1 MMTLQE
7 ESRLRKAEVRERI
20 RAERDAKREAKAQVM
35 QEEQRIRA
43 EWHISNAEREISY
56 CERMLGRYTK
66 RAEDLRYKVTY
77 YQSIGLPCAGLEQQ
91 LVKAE
96 DDLFKHEQRI
106 SKAELELSVW
116 QHRINNIDVLF

>member
-1 MMTLQE
+1 MSLKE
-7 ESRLRKAEVRERI
+7 ESRLHKEEVRERI
-20 RAERDAKREAKAQVM
+20 RQERDAKREAKAQVM

-43 EWHISNAEREISY
+43 TWHISNAQKEIEY
-56 CERMLGRYTK
+56 CERMLARYEK
-66 RAEDLRYKVTY
+66 RASDLRYKVTY

-106 SKAELELSVW
+106 SRAELELNVW
-116 QHRINNIDVLF
+116 QHRADHIDLF

>member
-1 MMTLQE
+1 MTLRE
-7 ESRLRKAEVRERI
+7 ESRLRKEEVRERI
-20 RAERDAKREAKAQVM
+20 RAT
-35 QEEQRIRA
+35 
-43 EWHISNAEREISY
+43 WHIANAQKEIEY

-106 SKAELELSVW
+106 SRAELELNVW
-116 QHRINNIDVLF
+116 QHRADHIDLF

>member
-1 MMTLQE
+1 MMTLKQLD
-7 ESRLRKAEVRERI
+7 RQRKDEVRDRI

-35 QEEQRIRA
+35 QEELRIRA
-43 EWHISNAEREISY
+43 EWHVSNAEREIAY

-116 QHRINNIDVLF
+116 QHRINNIDVF